1 MSQKIM
7 QQVTI
12 EKLIFGGQGFARV
25 DGKVYFVWNALPG
38 EVVEIE
44 ILKKRKEYI
53 EAVATK
59 IIMASKD
66 RVEPQDPHYL
76 STSPWQIMSY
86 AKENEWKKEIAL
98 EVYQRIGKEAFS
110 DITPELVFDPE
121 TYYGYRNKME
131 FSFAIDKTGRTCL
144 GFFERGKKIRY
155 AIETSELADTAINE
169 TAHDILAWVR
179 KHQIS
184 MRSLKSLMV
193 RSDGNGKTIAA
204 LFIKDRL
211 EFPDYPKL
219 TDQMIGFQ
227 LYYSTHKSPASVPT
241 DLLHSEGQDYI
252 MITLKGIEFKVGL
265 LSFFQVH
272 LPVFERALDDIYEYI
287 PKKSNLLDLYSGVG
301 SIGLPV
307 ATQATH
313 VTLVDNNTEA
323 IQYATENIAR
333 NKIQNAEAICKPT
346 EHILELITSDATIIL
361 DPPRIGLHHRV
372 VEKILETRPKTI
384 IYLSCDLSTQARDIA
399 LLHPAYNITFS
410 RLYNFF
416 PRTPHIEGLC
426 VLSLQ

>member
-1 MSQKIM
+1 M
-7 QQVTI
+7 QQITI

-59 IIMASKD
+59 IIVASKD
-66 RVEPQDPHYL
+66 RVDPQDPHYL

-86 AKENEWKKEIAL
+86 EKENEWKKEIAV
-98 EVYQRIGKEAFS
+98 EVYKRIGKEACAN
-110 DITPELVFDPE
+110 INPELVCDPE
-121 TYYGYRNKME
+121 KYYGYRNKME
-131 FSFAIDKTGRTCL
+131 FSFAVDKTGRTCL

-155 AIETSELADTAINE
+155 AIDSSELADAAINE
-169 TAHDILAWVR
+169 TAQNILAWVR

-184 MRSLKSLMV
+184 MRSLKSLII
-193 RSDGNGKTIAA
+193 RSDGRGKTIAA

-211 EFPDYPKL
+211 EFPEYPKL
-219 TDQMIGFQ
+219 TDHLVGFQ

-241 DLLHSEGQDYI
+241 ELLHSEGQDYI
-252 MITLKGIEFKVGL
+252 MITLKGIEFRVGL

-272 LPVFERALDDIYEYI
+272 LPVFEKALDDIYTHI
-287 PKKSNLLDLYSGVG
+287 PEKSDLLDLYSGVG
-301 SIGLPV
+301 SIGLPI
-307 ATQATH
+307 ASAATH

-323 IQYATENIAR
+323 IQYATENIES
-333 NKIQNAEAICKPT
+333 NKIKNAEAICKPT
-346 EHILELITSDATIIL
+346 EDIVELITSDATIIL
-361 DPPRIGLHHRV
+361 DPPRAGLHHRV
-372 VEKILETRPKTI
+372 VERILETRPKTI

-399 LLHPAYNITFS
+399 LLHPTYQITFS

-426 VLSLQ
+426 VLNLV

>member
-1 MSQKIM
+1 M
-7 QQVTI
+7 QITI

-25 DGKVYFVWNALPG
+25 DGVVYFVWNALPG
-38 EVVEIE
+38 ETVEIE
-44 ILKKRKEYI
+44 ILKKKKEYV

-59 IIMASKD
+59 VINPSPF
-66 RVEPQDPHYL
+66 RVEPKDEHFL

-86 AKENEWKKEIAL
+86 EKENEWKKEIAI
-98 EVYQRIGKEAFS
+98 EVYKRIGKDAFVN
-110 DITPELVFDPE
+110 IAPELVFDPE
-121 TYYGYRNKME
+121 KYYSYRNKME
-131 FSFAIDKTGRTCL
+131 FSFAVDKTGRTCL
-144 GFFERGKKIRY
+144 GFFERGKRNKF
-155 AIETSELADTAINE
+155 AVEKSELADNAINE
-169 TAHDILAWVR
+169 TSAIILAWVR
-179 KHQIS
+179 KHQIP

-211 EFPDYPKL
+211 EFSDYPEL
-219 TDQMIGFQ
+219 TEQMIGFQ

-241 DLLHSEGQDYI
+241 EMLYTKGQDYI
-252 MITLKGIEFKVGL
+252 IVTLRNIKFKVGL

-272 LPVFERALDDIYEYI
+272 LPVFEHALDDIYQHI

-307 ATQATH
+307 AQQAQTL
-313 VTLVDNNTEA
+313 TLVDNNTEA
-323 IQYATENIAR
+323 IEYATENIEL
-333 NKIQNAEAICKPT
+333 NKIKNAEAICKPT
-346 EHILELITSDATIIL
+346 ENILELITSDSVVIL

-372 VEKILETRPKTI
+372 VERILETKPKMI
-384 IYLSCDLSTQARDIA
+384 IYLSCDLSTQARDIS
-399 LLHPAYNITFS
+399 LLHPAYTISFS

-426 VLSLQ
+426 VLNLN

>member
-1 MSQKIM
+1 M
-7 QQVTI
+7 QITI

-25 DGKVYFVWNALPG
+25 DGVVYFVWNALPG
-38 EVVEIE
+38 ETVEIE
-44 ILKKRKEYI
+44 ILKKKKEYV

-59 IIMASKD
+59 VINPSPF
-66 RVEPQDPHYL
+66 RVEPKDEHFL

-86 AKENEWKKEIAL
+86 EKENEWKKEIAI
-98 EVYQRIGKEAFS
+98 EVYKRIGKDAFVN
-110 DITPELVFDPE
+110 IAPELVFDPE
-121 TYYGYRNKME
+121 KYYSYRNKME
-131 FSFAIDKTGRTCL
+131 FSFAVDKTGRTCL
-144 GFFERGKKIRY
+144 GFFERGKRNKF
-155 AIETSELADTAINE
+155 AVEKSELADNAINE
-169 TAHDILAWVR
+169 TSAIILAWVR
-179 KHQIS
+179 KHQIP

-211 EFPDYPKL
+211 EFSDYPEL
-219 TDQMIGFQ
+219 TEQMIGFQ

-241 DLLHSEGQDYI
+241 EMLYTKGQDYI
-252 MITLKGIEFKVGL
+252 IVTLRNIKFKVGL

-272 LPVFERALDDIYEYI
+272 LPVFEHALDDIYQYI

-307 ATQATH
+307 AQQAQTL
-313 VTLVDNNTEA
+313 TLVDNNTEA
-323 IQYATENIAR
+323 IEYATENIEL
-333 NKIQNAEAICKPT
+333 NKIKNAEAICKPT
-346 EHILELITSDATIIL
+346 ENILELITSDSVVIL

-372 VEKILETRPKTI
+372 VERILETKPKTI
-384 IYLSCDLSTQARDIA
+384 IYLSCDLSTQARDIS
-399 LLHPAYNITFS
+399 LLHPAYTISFS

-426 VLSLQ
+426 VLNLN

>member
-1 MSQKIM
+1 M
-7 QQVTI
+7 QQITI

-25 DGKVYFVWNALPG
+25 DGVVYFIWNALPG
-38 EVVEIE
+38 ETVEIE
-44 ILKKRKEYI
+44 ILKKKKEYI

-59 IIMASKD
+59 IINPSPF
-66 RVEPQDPHYL
+66 RVEPKDEHFL

-86 AKENEWKKEIAL
+86 EKENEWKKEIAI
-98 EVYQRIGKEAFS
+98 EVYKRIGKDAFA
-110 DITPELVFDPE
+110 DVDPELIFDPE
-121 TYYGYRNKME
+121 KYYNYRNKME
-131 FSFAIDKTGRTCL
+131 FSFAVDKTGRTCL
-144 GFFERGKKIRY
+144 GFFERGKRDKF
-155 AIETSELADTAINE
+155 AVEKSELADNAINE
-169 TAHDILAWVR
+169 TSAYILAWVR
-179 KHQIS
+179 KHQIP

-211 EFPDYPKL
+211 EFPDYPEL
-219 TDQMIGFQ
+219 TDQLIGFQ

-241 DLLHSEGQDYI
+241 DILYTKGQDYI
-252 MITLKGIEFKVGL
+252 IVTLRDIEFKVGL

-272 LPVFERALDDIYEYI
+272 LPVFEKALDDIYEYI

-307 ATQATH
+307 HKRAKEL
-313 VTLVDNNTEA
+313 TLVDNNTEA
-323 IQYATENIAR
+323 IQYATENIEL
-333 NKIQNAEAICKPT
+333 NNIKNATAICKPT
-346 EHILELITSDATIIL
+346 EDIISLITSDAIVIL

-372 VEKILETRPKTI
+372 VERILETKPKTI
-384 IYLSCDLSTQARDIA
+384 IYLSCDLSTQARDIF
-399 LLHPAYNITFS
+399 LLHPTYKISFS

-426 VLSLQ
+426 VLSLAE

>member
-1 MSQKIM
+1 MRI
-7 QQVTI
+7 TI
-12 EKLIFGGQGFARV
+12 EKLIFGGQGFVRV

-38 EVVEIE
+38 ETVEIE
-44 ILKKRKEYI
+44 ILKKKKEYI

-59 IIMASKD
+59 IITPSPERTEPKD
-66 RVEPQDPHYL
+66 PNFL

-86 AKENEWKKEIAL
+86 EKENEWKKEIAL
-98 EVYQRIGKEAFS
+98 EVYKRIGKEAFANIS
-110 DITPELVFDPE
+110 PDLIFDPE
-121 TYYGYRNKME
+121 KYYSYRNKME
-131 FSFAIDKTGRTCL
+131 FSFAVDKTGRTCL
-144 GFFERGKKIRY
+144 GFFERGKKVRF
-155 AIETSELADTAINE
+155 AVEKSELADDSINE
-169 TAHDILAWVR
+169 TAQYILAWVR
-179 KHQIS
+179 KHQIP

-219 TDQMIGFQ
+219 TEHLIGFQ

-241 DLLHSEGQDYI
+241 DTLYTDGQDYI
-252 MITLKGIEFKVGL
+252 TISLRGIEFKVGL

-272 LPVFERALDDIYEYI
+272 LPVFEKALDDIYQHI

-301 SIGLPV
+301 SIGLPI
-307 ATQATH
+307 AKAAKQ

-323 IQYATENIAR
+323 IQYATENIEL
-333 NKIQNAEAICKPT
+333 NKIKNAEAICKPT
-346 EHILELITSDATIIL
+346 EDIISLITSDSIVIL
-361 DPPRIGLHHRV
+361 DPPRVGLHHRV
-372 VEKILETRPKTI
+372 VDRILEVKPKTI
-384 IYLSCDLSTQARDIA
+384 IYLSCDLSTQARDIS
-399 LLHPAYNITFS
+399 LLHPTYNITFS

-426 VLSLQ
+426 VLTLV